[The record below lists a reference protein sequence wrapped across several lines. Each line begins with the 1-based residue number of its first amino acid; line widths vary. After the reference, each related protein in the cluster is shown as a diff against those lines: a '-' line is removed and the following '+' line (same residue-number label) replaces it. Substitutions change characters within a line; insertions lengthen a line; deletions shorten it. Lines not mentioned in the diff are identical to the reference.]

1 MKILTI
7 VVYTNEYATCMAFHF
22 CEAKDALLEILYS
35 CRQAG
40 YSIILFE
47 SQSTV
52 QGRFRLQLTDS
63 R

>member
-1 MKILTI
+1 MKILTN

-52 QGRFRLQLTDS
+52 
-63 R
+63 